1 MRTLKFRIKPQ
12 YMKENPDGI
21 PSIFSKKG
29 SHEFYLYDEKVID
42 QFTGACDVNGEEI
55 YENDRVMYSEK
66 IGSFDSDGEKYEL
79 IECIIK
85 FKDFGFF
92 ACWGHN
98 NCNKE
103 GLRHSKQMKIIKG

>member
-1 MRTLKFRIKPQ
+1 MRTLKFRSKGKNREPQ
-12 YMKENPDGI
+12 YFSIPDELWKREDCQI
-21 PSIFSKKG
+21 YI
-29 SHEFYLYDEKVID
+29 DDNDRID
-42 QFTGACDVNGEEI
+42 QFTGAYDVNGEEI
-55 YENDRVMYSEK
+55 YENDRVMYSRENRR
-66 IGSFDSDGEKYEL
+66 FDSDGEKYEL

-103 GLRHSKQMKIIKG
+103 SLRHSKQMKIIKD